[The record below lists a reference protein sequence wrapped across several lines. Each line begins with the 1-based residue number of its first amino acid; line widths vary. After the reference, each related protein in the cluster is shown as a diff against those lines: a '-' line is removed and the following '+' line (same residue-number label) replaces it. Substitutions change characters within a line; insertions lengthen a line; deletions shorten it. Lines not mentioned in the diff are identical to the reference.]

1 MNNIYCIVINKEG
14 EKVFSIVEQI
24 SDYEEGRLTQA
35 EVVELFQQLLDTG
48 VGWTLQGSYGRMA
61 IRLIEQGL
69 ISDRT

>member
-1 MNNIYCIVINKEG
+1 M
-14 EKVFSIVEQI
+14 FSIVEQI

-48 VGWTLQGSYGRMA
+48 GVWTLQGSYGRMA

>member
-1 MNNIYCIVINKEG
+1 M
-14 EKVFSIVEQI
+14 FSIVEQI

-35 EVVELFQQLLDTG
+35 EVVELFQRLLDTG
-48 VGWTLQGSYGRMA
+48 VVWTLQGSYGRMA

>member
-1 MNNIYCIVINKEG
+1 
-14 EKVFSIVEQI
+14 VFSIVEQI

-48 VGWTLQGSYGRMA
+48 VVWTLQGSYGRMA